1 MLITETAKASALP
14 QSENTTNT
22 GAANITNNANA
33 TTNVFSSS
41 TTSAPNTGTPLRS
54 RNRGDKQ
61 SEDKSEYGSATTSKG
76 KNPPKPPDEFYRD
89 LQLFHEKRG
98 TIIRNIPR
106 ITGREVDLHRLYCE
120 VTERGGFLKVNSRD
134 QWDEVLQELGWKEK
148 IVNGSAGLKFIYRR
162 YLEKYER
169 VNYFGEDPEKID
181 AMEAAEMAEFMG
193 GRGGSKGSSRYPS
206 SVYGGTGANPA
217 NNVAMTYNYKQHH
230 VNMDRRRQFKLST
243 DLHKSSPYE
252 KLLLSLLSPLPNEQ
266 DFAINACTL
275 MANESK
281 HTLKVNEY
289 PKLVDALLAHTG
301 VYSDYTMRK
310 LFQHVYNGV
319 RKHSLYGFWYDLLH
333 DQPQILDLY
342 TDEHTLRDSGI
353 IDDFDNGKQDVD
365 EDGLWNDCKDLY
377 FLNLRR
383 GLGTYDYVG
392 QRVLQVVTI
401 LRNLSFFPENLQVL
415 VKNKT
420 LLRFLVMSSNIRW
433 SNVHIQALEITG
445 NIAMELDLAD
455 PTVDD
460 LSRCLMATICDGIDG
475 PDRGV
480 IINCLEILYKLC
492 QREANEDYVLKC
504 LNAKF
509 YNTITQFLSLND
521 IMLLIFTLEAIYA
534 LTCLGPKSC
543 NSMMQIRGIV
553 DQLISLISVE
563 AQSYGTDGCILM
575 RVVETVPGNMLP
587 MVAQNIANLQ
597 NAVVIQK
604 SNNPHPVMHKPQII
618 SNQPPPPSVMIGDMN
633 ADGIP
638 PFHHS
643 AGIAVAPVEKHH
655 HPQAQQQ
662 QPHPHI
668 TPAPTS
674 QMSPQNFTHD
684 DEQYALAWL
693 GATFERTPS
702 NDSHIE
708 QQELYRMYLSHCQKA
723 GKHSVVNHMQFPR
736 LVKLIF
742 TNAVGPA
749 MVRKTDGTDLPGQYY
764 VSIRL
769 RAQPLPL
776 QQKSNFIASG
786 PNSPAGKQMDNSSPA
801 RKVKKKIKVETTTS
815 GVGVEATTL
824 NTTSTTTSVGVENVK
839 PVTTSAATVGPGS
852 TASTDATETTS
863 TNSDGTNT
871 QSIDIKCEEKMDI
884 EESEANTKMEEASS
898 GATQSQVDGSPAFVK
913 SPQATTPS
921 TQTQSQSSQTS
932 LIKSLLANK
941 VNQRQQKQKD
951 SVTATTSNPN
961 TTTSN
966 IITTTNSSPL
976 TQPTVPAITT
986 EPIKV
991 PSTAITALV
1000 NNPLMQNTPVKVGQT
1015 TIKPL
1020 NPQLA
1025 LEKKHISESTPP
1037 PLAPL
1042 SGANVAK
1049 DASGRPILLAN
1060 QMLVDILDKKM
1071 IDPPLPSAGLI
1082 QKRKLEEQGQQN
1094 KRMAGDPSSGN
1105 LSVSKEETPVTPSK
1119 NAANLYAEMAASIL
1133 EDEDLEELAATQTAA
1148 PPPKDPAPS
1157 LTQPSLIVQ
1166 QTTTTGAMPRQL
1178 VFQTSQQP
1186 QIKIN
1191 QTPATVTQPTMHQM
1205 PNAMATIKTDQGL
1218 QTVPVIV
1225 HQKPMVDNSQPQQII
1240 QQVMQPTTNQ
1250 APTQYVL
1257 ATNQQGQ
1264 TYLVAQQAPQPP
1276 PQPQPTQ
1283 TVLVTQ
1289 TPQQQSTGA
1298 KTIIILQQNTIAGP
1312 PVAQQQIITTTTQ
1325 GQQQKMIMTTPQ
1337 GQQVLVT
1344 QRPQTPQQIFINP
1357 QTGAATH
1364 IQPRQ
1369 IIQTATPPSVAPTI
1383 STQAPQ
1389 QGSTQIQAGQMS
1401 PSLLNQLNQI
1411 PATIKLHQPIPQTAS
1426 NVGSSS
1432 GPGGIS
1438 RINTLNKGVSIVQQ
1452 ASTPPTPV
1460 AIPQLQQHQS
1470 IIQQHIISG
1479 PSTEKRH
1486 VILGAGRAIEIKETV
1501 ITQTQPPPQQ
1511 CQLNPQTIITTQHP
1525 QQQQQQVQKQI
1536 RAVIEQ
1542 QQQHPSIIQQKIS
1555 SFSVMPQS
1563 QLQQQQQQHQQQHHS
1578 QQQQQHLQFKQQQ
1591 HHQSS
1596 SHINPSI
1603 LSNVVTASA
1612 VLTSKAPEL
1621 LAAKPTESAAPP
1633 PPSLIANQA
1642 PAIVTNQNQSIKKSI
1657 LASTPPP
1664 PTLIKPSLPTV
1675 KLPPNLGSG
1684 PPPLAAVNS
1693 SSNNSAAPTTAIPFT
1708 NVSNPTT
1715 SLLEKDSNKK
1725 EDSMAKAAVG
1735 TTSFITP
1742 AASSTSSAGGGGQ
1755 TPNTSTTSNA
1765 TNAPTT
1771 VSSTSSNTS
1780 MPAVSTTPPQVPAS
1794 TPQATVAPQT
1804 SVVPQ
1809 LTAADAQWLFICD
1822 WRNCPRKKF
1831 KSLSDLQHHVCTQH
1845 APDHLD
1851 ASAEIFCQW
1860 GIGPGLCDGIPRKR
1874 FSLMTHLIDR
1884 HLTVESLRAAVQ
1896 RRIATGAHNIAP
1908 SKPPVTIVRN
1918 IELSQRTN
1926 TSSPSSSSSS
1936 SHAAGAAV
1944 TGSSALQAI
1953 KRHTADFMNSKELM
1967 DENEGPVTKSIRLTA
1982 ALILRNLVI
1991 YTTTAKRSIRRYE
2004 PHLANIALSNVESS
2018 GTISHILYELNN

>member
-1 MLITETAKASALP
+1 MLITETAKATALP
-14 QSENTTNT
+14 QSENSSNT
-22 GAANITNNANA
+22 GASTN
-33 TTNVFSSS
+33 TT
-41 TTSAPNTGTPLRS
+41 PTGTTPLRS
-54 RNRGDKQ
+54 RNQNRGDKQ
-61 SEDKSEYGSATTSKG
+61 SEDKSENASAATTTIKG
-76 KNPPKPPDEFYRD
+76 KNPPKPPEEFYRD

-134 QWDEVLQELGWKEK
+134 QWDEILKELGWKEK

-169 VNYFGEDPEKID
+169 VYYFGEDPEKID
-181 AMEAAEMAEFMG
+181 AMDAADMAEFMG

-252 KLLLSLLSPLPNEQ
+252 KLMLSLLSPLPNEQ

-301 VYSDYTMRK
+301 VYCDYTMRK

-319 RKHSLYGFWYDLLH
+319 RHHSLYGFWYDLLN

-342 TDEHTLRDSGI
+342 TDEQSLRESGI
-353 IDDFDNGKQDVD
+353 IDDWDDGKQDVD
-365 EDGLWNDCKDLY
+365 EDGLWHDCKELY

-383 GLGTYDYVG
+383 GLGTHDYVG
-392 QRVLQVVTI
+392 QRVLQVVSI
-401 LRNLSFFPENLQVL
+401 LRNVSFFPENIQAL

-420 LLRFLVMSSNIRW
+420 FLRFLVMSSNIRW

-445 NIAMELDLAD
+445 NIALELDLAD
-455 PTVDD
+455 PTIDD
-460 LSRCLMATICDGIDG
+460 LSRCLMATIVDGIDG

-509 YNTITQFLSLND
+509 YNTISLFLSLND

-534 LTCLGPKSC
+534 LTCLGTKSC
-543 NSMMQIRGIV
+543 NSMMQVRGIV

-604 SNNPHPVMHKPQII
+604 SNNPHQVMHKTQII
-618 SNQPPPPSVMIGDMN
+618 TNQPPGILGEMSGSDV
-633 ADGIP
+633 IP
-638 PFHHS
+638 PFHSSH
-643 AGIAVAPVEKHH
+643 GAVPAPVEKIHF
-655 HPQAQQQ
+655 QQQ
-662 QPHPHI
+662 QQVQQPQTSHPHI
-668 TPAPTS
+668 TTPNS

-693 GATFERTPS
+693 GATFERVSS
-702 NDSHIE
+702 NECHIE
-708 QQELYRMYLSHCQKA
+708 QQELYRMYLSHCQKS
-723 GKHSVVNHMQFPR
+723 GKHSVVNHMQFPK
-736 LVKLIF
+736 LVKLLF
-742 TNAVGPA
+742 TAAVGPA
-749 MVRKTDGTDLPGQYY
+749 IVRKMDGTELPGLYY
-764 VSIRL
+764 VSIRI
-769 RAQPLPL
+769 RAQPLPM
-776 QQKSNFIASG
+776 QQKPIASG
-786 PNSPAGKQMDNSSPA
+786 PNSPAGKLNENSSPA
-801 RKVKKKIKVETTTS
+801 RKTKKKIKVESAPTTTS
-815 GVGVEATTL
+815 NTVSSGDVVV
-824 NTTSTTTSVGVENVK
+824 NTTSTGTGETVKVAAPSANPPTTSDV
-839 PVTTSAATVGPGS
+839 A
-852 TASTDATETTS
+852 ETT
-863 TNSDGTNT
+863 NFSDGTANT

-884 EESEANTKMEEASS
+884 EESEAPKKIEDSSSEAVVPNIS
-898 GATQSQVDGSPAFVK
+898 QSQVDGASLIESPEANN
-913 SPQATTPS
+913 
-921 TQTQSQSSQTS
+921 QTSSQSQASQTS

-951 SVTATTSNPN
+951 SVTTTTTGAATSMVNTTATITNTTSSSTLSQQ
-961 TTTSN
+961 TTTG
-966 IITTTNSSPL
+966 PP
-976 TQPTVPAITT
+976 Q
-986 EPIKV
+986 PIKV

-1025 LEKKHISESTPP
+1025 LEKKHITESTPP

-1071 IDPPLPSAGLI
+1071 IDPPVPAGLI
-1082 QKRKLEEQGQQN
+1082 QKRKLEEPPHQN
-1094 KRMAGDPSSGN
+1094 KRLAGELP
-1105 LSVSKEETPVTPSK
+1105 KEDTPVTPSK

-1133 EDEDLEELAATQTAA
+1133 EDEDLEELAATQTTT
-1148 PPPKDPAPS
+1148 PSVSKDPTPS
-1157 LTQPSLIVQ
+1157 LPQPSLIVQ
-1166 QTTTTGAMPRQL
+1166 QSTSAGTMPRQL
-1178 VFQTSQQP
+1178 VFQTNQVP
-1186 QIKIN
+1186 QLKIN
-1191 QTPATVTQPTMHQM
+1191 QTAGPGQPTIHQL

-1225 HQKPMVDNSQPQQII
+1225 HQKPMADNSQQQQII
-1240 QQVMQPTTNQ
+1240 QQVMQPTANQ

-1264 TYLVAQQAPQPP
+1264 TYLVAQPAPQPP

-1298 KTIIILQQNTIAGP
+1298 KTIIILQQNTLSGQGT
-1312 PVAQQQIITTTTQ
+1312 QQQIITTTTQ
-1325 GQQQKMIMTTPQ
+1325 GQPQKMIMTTPQ

-1369 IIQTATPPSVAPTI
+1369 IIQTATAPTVAPTI
-1383 STQAPQ
+1383 STQPPQ
-1389 QGSTQIQAGQMS
+1389 QSTNQIQAGQMS

-1411 PATIKLHQPIPQTAS
+1411 PATIKLHQPVPQTTS
-1426 NVGSSS
+1426 NVSQQ
-1432 GPGGIS
+1432 PGTIS
-1438 RINTLNKGVSIVQQ
+1438 RINTINKGVSIVQQ
-1452 ASTPPTPV
+1452 TSTPPTPV

-1479 PSTEKRH
+1479 PSEKRH

-1501 ITQTQPPPQQ
+1501 ITQAQPPPQQ

-1525 QQQQQQVQKQI
+1525 QV
-1536 RAVIEQ
+1536 VN
-1542 QQQHPSIIQQKIS
+1542 
-1555 SFSVMPQS
+1555 
-1563 QLQQQQQQHQQQHHS
+1563 S
-1578 QQQQQHLQFKQQQ
+1578 QQQQTQQ
-1591 HHQSS
+1591 
-1596 SHINPSI
+1596 
-1603 LSNVVTASA
+1603 AM
-1612 VLTSKAPEL
+1612 
-1621 LAAKPTESAAPP
+1621 ESAPP
-1633 PPSLIANQA
+1633 PPSLIAN
-1642 PAIVTNQNQSIKKSI
+1642 PNKKPLI
-1657 LASTPPP
+1657 QGTPPP

-1675 KLPPNLGSG
+1675 KLPPNIGSG
-1684 PPPLAAVNS
+1684 PPPLVAAVNTNSNSGSVS
-1693 SSNNSAAPTTAIPFT
+1693 STPALMVNPSSVIP
-1708 NVSNPTT
+1708 NPTT
-1715 SLLEKDSNKK
+1715 LEKDNKK
-1725 EDSMAKAAVG
+1725 EDITKTSSVTTAGSLITTAAPASSQITNAATSNTTSSTG
-1735 TTSFITP
+1735 TTAVSGT
-1742 AASSTSSAGGGGQ
+1742 G
-1755 TPNTSTTSNA
+1755 STT
-1765 TNAPTT
+1765 P
-1771 VSSTSSNTS
+1771 
-1780 MPAVSTTPPQVPAS
+1780 MPAVQPSTTPPIAPS
-1794 TPQATVAPQT
+1794 TQPPTAQPQT
-1804 SVVPQ
+1804 VVPQ

-1831 KSLSDLQHHVCTQH
+1831 KSLNDLQHHVCTQH

-1851 ASAEIFCQW
+1851 PSAEIFCQW

-1926 TSSPSSSSSS
+1926 TSSPSSSGSTSSQ
-1936 SHAAGAAV
+1936 A
-1944 TGSSALQAI
+1944 TMGSSALQAI